1 MSILLFLLLE
11 LVVEFLDPEY
21 CRESVKSINF
31 IYFNYY
37 FIALRSPPLKL
48 FKRGLC
54 KGGLARAGLCYVK
67 LDVLFM
73 MIYLIT
79 LPDFFT
85 AGDSICP
92 ARAAR
97 VSNDFL
103 FSFVTLMP
111 LFSKF
116 PRLA

>member
-21 CRESVKSINF
+21 YRWSVKSIIF
-31 IYFNYY
+31 IYFNCY

-54 KGGLARAGLCYVK
+54 KGGLARAGLYYVK
-67 LDVLFM
+67 LAGLFM
-73 MIYLIT
+73 FIYFVT

-103 FSFVTLMP
+103 FSFVTLMSR
-111 LFSKF
+111 FSKF